1 MPSPLPYNRQTALAS
16 TVAADNAANIK
27 GKVVLTTGVTQGGLG
42 ATFVE
47 AIAQYK
53 PRLLILAGR
62 SPQKV
67 SATEQKIKS
76 SPESADVATRFLS
89 LDLSSQASVRAA
101 ADTVLGWADVEHI
114 DVLVNSAGIMAG
126 PFKTTQEGIENQ
138 FGSNHVGHFLLTN
151 LLLPKILSAPQPRVV
166 SVASDGHRFGGV
178 RFDDVNFQDGKV
190 YEQWEAYG
198 QSKTANILFA
208 RSLAEKAGSKGLKAY
223 SLHPGVAFNTSLAP
237 QGLTDDDLASLNA
250 KDKEIGW
257 NRELDIKNLD
267 ECSATHVVAA
277 FDPRLDDYNGIY
289 LENGNLSDDLQPT
302 ATHPADAEKLWKLS
316 EKLVGQEFAY

>member
-1 MPSPLPYNRQTALAS
+1 MTSPLPYNRQNALAS
-16 TVAADNAANIK
+16 TIAADNAANIR

-47 AIAQYK
+47 TIAQYQ

-62 SPQKV
+62 SQQKV
-67 SATEQKIKS
+67 SATEQKIRSNPK
-76 SPESADVATRFLS
+76 SADVATRFLS
-89 LDLSSQASVRAA
+89 LDLSSQTSVRAA
-101 ADTVLGWADVEHI
+101 ADTVLSWADVEHI

-126 PFKTTQEGIENQ
+126 PFKTTQEDIENQ
-138 FGSNHVGHFLLTN
+138 FGSNHIGHFLLTN
-151 LLLPKILSAPQPRVV
+151 LLLPKILAAPRPRVV

-178 RFDDVNFQDGKV
+178 RFEDVNFQDGKV

-208 RSLAEKAGSKGLKAY
+208 RSLAEKLGGRGLKAY

-237 QGLTDDDLASLNA
+237 QGLTDDDLGSLNA

-277 FDPRLDDYNGIY
+277 FDPRLD
-289 LENGNLSDDLQPT
+289 
-302 ATHPADAEKLWKLS
+302 A
-316 EKLVGQEFAY
+316 V